1 MSYDGDE
8 SRLNDYLNL
17 TGKIVVYA
25 ATPFFGS
32 PITNSYLKNCPES
45 VKTSCI
51 ITNKKRHFSNA
62 HAVLFHSRD
71 IDEKKLG
78 QLKRRTDIPYI
89 MMASENPYY
98 ANMKKYENYFNWTMT
113 YRRDSDVYYP
123 YGALVKT
130 ENLATPNYTEIWTSK
145 TKDTLWLVSNT
156 FYTQNKRKEVV
167 DKLVSLGMNIDR
179 FGKIYMNEPKWCPRN
194 RGPEGCDEKLHS
206 PYKFTIA
213 FENSNC
219 KDYVTEKFWRK
230 AGRYKVVPI
239 VMERKIYKNLGIPDD
254 MYIAID
260 DYPNL
265 TDFVEHIQKISENE
279 TEYIK
284 YHKWRENYRI
294 VDTNEDNYGF
304 CQLCQKLGKQ
314 MTKKKKKSY
323 ENLAA
328 WHSTL
333 NCDNS
338 FANRYLK

>member
-45 VKTSCI
+45 VKGVKSTKLQA
-51 ITNKKRHFSNA
+51 TA
-62 HAVLFHSRD
+62 RD
-71 IDEKKLG
+71 
-78 QLKRRTDIPYI
+78 
-89 MMASENPYY
+89 
-98 ANMKKYENYFNWTMT
+98 
-113 YRRDSDVYYP
+113 
-123 YGALVKT
+123 
-130 ENLATPNYTEIWTSK
+130 
-145 TKDTLWLVSNT
+145 
-156 FYTQNKRKEVV
+156 
-167 DKLVSLGMNIDR
+167 
-179 FGKIYMNEPKWCPRN
+179 
-194 RGPEGCDEKLHS
+194 